1 MWFMYMTDDAE
12 VWLVTIMTPQFL
24 SFVHVCN
31 ESTVKTSGF
40 MVNRDALF
48 LHTQKN
54 DKTRAAQ

>member
-1 MWFMYMTDDAE
+1 MWLMYMTDDAPI
-12 VWLVTIMTPQFL
+12 TIMTPQFL
-24 SFVHVCN
+24 SFVHECS

-54 DKTRAAQ
+54 D